1 MSAFNQRIQLLR
13 DLMKA
18 QGLDAFVLRRN
29 PNLAWAIAGRAHVP
43 TTIDAACF
51 DLIITQDSA
60 TAVTTLVTYQ
70 GGKVVTLTH
79 AAQVAFSMRDA
90 IQNAIMAA
98 LQTSWTNVVY
108 DVTVPQAV
116 SDIDVA

>member
-1 MSAFNQRIQLLR
+1 MEKFLSIPVTGSGNVLISATNVVMVETAL
-13 DLMKA
+13 
-18 QGLDAFVLRRN
+18 
-29 PNLAWAIAGRAHVP
+29 
-43 TTIDAACF
+43 
-51 DLIITQDSA
+51 DSA
-60 TAVTTLVTYQ
+60 TAVTTLVTNQ

-79 AAQVAFSMRDA
+79 AAQVAFSMRNA
-90 IQNAIMAA
+90 IQNAIMAS

>member
-1 MSAFNQRIQLLR
+1 MEKFLSIPVTSQGAQLVSANNI
-13 DLMKA
+13 
-18 QGLDAFVLRRN
+18 VL
-29 PNLAWAIAGRAHVP
+29 VE
-43 TTIDAACF
+43 AA
-51 DLIITQDSA
+51 DDSA
-60 TAVTTLVTYQ
+60 TALTTLITYA

-79 AAQVAFSMRDA
+79 AAQVAFSMKLA
-90 IQNAIMAA
+90 IQAAIVAA

>member
-1 MSAFNQRIQLLR
+1 
-13 DLMKA
+13 
-18 QGLDAFVLRRN
+18 
-29 PNLAWAIAGRAHVP
+29 
-43 TTIDAACF
+43 
-51 DLIITQDSA
+51 
-60 TAVTTLVTYQ
+60 
-70 GGKVVTLTH
+70 
-79 AAQVAFSMRDA
+79 MRDA

>member
-1 MSAFNQRIQLLR
+1 MEKFLSIPVTSSGNILISATNVV
-13 DLMKA
+13 M
-18 QGLDAFVLRRN
+18 VE
-29 PNLAWAIAGRAHVP
+29 
-43 TTIDAACF
+43 AAA
-51 DLIITQDSA
+51 DSA
-60 TAVTTLVTYQ
+60 TAVTTLITYQ
-70 GGKVVTLTH
+70 GSKVVTITH

>member
-1 MSAFNQRIQLLR
+1 MEKFLSIPVTSQGVQLVSANNI
-13 DLMKA
+13 
-18 QGLDAFVLRRN
+18 VLVDT
-29 PNLAWAIAGRAHVP
+29 GS
-43 TTIDAACF
+43 
-51 DLIITQDSA
+51 DSA
-60 TAVTTLVTYQ
+60 TATTTVITYA

-79 AAQVAFSMRDA
+79 AAQVAFGMKLA
-90 IQNAIMAA
+90 IQAAIVAA

>member
-1 MSAFNQRIQLLR
+1 MEKFLSIPVTSQGAQLVSANNIIL
-13 DLMKA
+13 
-18 QGLDAFVLRRN
+18 VE
-29 PNLAWAIAGRAHVP
+29 
-43 TTIDAACF
+43 AAA
-51 DLIITQDSA
+51 DSA
-60 TAVTTLVTYQ
+60 TAVTTLITYA

-90 IQNAIMAA
+90 IQAAIAA
-98 LQTSWTNVVY
+98 SLQTSWTNVIY

>member
-1 MSAFNQRIQLLR
+1 MEKFLSIPVTSQGAQLVSANNVILV
-13 DLMKA
+13 DT
-18 QGLDAFVLRRN
+18 GS
-29 PNLAWAIAGRAHVP
+29 
-43 TTIDAACF
+43 
-51 DLIITQDSA
+51 DSA
-60 TAVTTLVTYQ
+60 TATTTLITYA

-79 AAQVAFSMRDA
+79 AAQVAFSMKLA
-90 IQNAIMAA
+90 IQNAIAAA